1 MLFCGQDCKLVWDVE
16 RVRLL
21 LRPRVQEGIAYY
33 LLLLLRTSLGCDGA
47 VLLPVMDEAT
57 VTEIVH
63 YHLGLVK
70 DCK

>member
-1 MLFCGQDCKLVWDVE
+1 MLFSGQDCKLVWDFE

-21 LRPRVQEGIAYY
+21 LRPRMQEGIAYY

-47 VLLPVMDEAT
+47 VLLPVMDKAA

>member
-1 MLFCGQDCKLVWDVE
+1 MLFSGQDCKLVWDVE

-21 LRPRVQEGIAYY
+21 LRPRMQEGIAYY
-33 LLLLLRTSLGCDGA
+33 LLLLLRTSLGSDGA
-47 VLLPVMDEAT
+47 VLLPVMDKAA